1 MIINRNNFLK
11 KSLALG
17 FWALTATFTACNN
30 NSSTSQ
36 ESGSTAKAAGEPLKI
51 AVIPKG
57 ATHNYW
63 KSVHAGAMKA
73 AKELGNVEVLWQGPQ
88 KEDDRQMQI
97 QVVQNF
103 ISRGVNGIVLA
114 PLDERSLVPPVKAA
128 LNRKIPVVIFDSDLA
143 AKDYASYVATDN
155 LAGGKLCA
163 KRLAELTGGKGNIIL
178 LRYSEGS
185 ASTHAREEGFL
196 AGMQEYAPNAKI
208 VSSNQ
213 YAGATMEK
221 AFQASQNLIN
231 RFANVDGVFCPNES
245 STQGM
250 LRALQTAGK
259 AGKVKLVGFDSNET
273 LVAALNNGTIQG
285 LALQDPFNMGYLGV
299 KTAVSVIRGEKF
311 EKHIDTGITMA
322 TKENINEPAIK
333 TLLTPDLKTWLNE

>member
-1 MIINRNNFLK
+1 MIINRKSFLK
-11 KSLALG
+11 KSLAVSFL
-17 FWALTATFTACNN
+17 ALTAAFTACNN
-30 NSSTSQ
+30 NSGTTQ
-36 ESGSTAKAAGEPLKI
+36 ETGNNPKGTGEQLKI

-57 ATHNYW
+57 ATHTYW

-103 ISRGVNGIVLA
+103 ISRGVDGIVLA

-128 LNRKIPVVIFDSDLA
+128 LKRKIPVVIFDSDLA

-196 AGMQEYAPNAKI
+196 AGMKEYAPNAKI

-273 LVAALNNGTIQG
+273 LVSALNAGTIQG

-299 KTAVSVIRGEKF
+299 KTVSAVIRGEKF
-311 EKHIDTGITMA
+311 ENHIDTGITMA

-333 TLLTPDLKTWLNE
+333 TLLSPDLKTWLNE

>member
-1 MIINRNNFLK
+1 MIINRSRFLNNVLV
-11 KSLALG
+11 LG
-17 FWALTATFTACNN
+17 AITLSSVLTACNN
-30 NSSTSQ
+30 SGTTQ
-36 ESGSTAKAAGEPLKI
+36 ESNSQAASSSGETLKI

-57 ATHNYW
+57 TTHTFWN
-63 KSVHAGAMKA
+63 SVHAGAMKA
-73 AKELGNVEVLWQGPQ
+73 DRELDNVEIIWQGPH

-103 ISRGVNGIVLA
+103 VSRGVNGIVLA

-128 LNRKIPVVIFDSDLA
+128 INRKIPVVIFDSDLA
-143 AKDYASYVATDN
+143 SKDYASFVATDN
-155 LAGGKLCA
+155 FAGGKLCA
-163 KRLAELTGGKGNIIL
+163 QQMAKLLDGKGNIIL

-196 AGMQEYAPNAKI
+196 AGMKEYAPNAKLI
-208 VSSNQ
+208 STNQ

-221 AFQASQNLIN
+221 AFQASQNLLN
-231 RFANVDGVFCPNES
+231 RFANVDGIFCPNES
-245 STQGM
+245 ATQGM

-273 LVAALNNGTIQG
+273 LVTALDQGTVHG

-299 KTAVSVIRGEKF
+299 KTIVALIKGEKF
-311 EKHIDTGITMA
+311 EKRIDTGVTMA
-322 TKENINEPAIK
+322 TKENINDPKIK
-333 TLLTPDLKTWLNE
+333 TLLTPDLKYLQEQ